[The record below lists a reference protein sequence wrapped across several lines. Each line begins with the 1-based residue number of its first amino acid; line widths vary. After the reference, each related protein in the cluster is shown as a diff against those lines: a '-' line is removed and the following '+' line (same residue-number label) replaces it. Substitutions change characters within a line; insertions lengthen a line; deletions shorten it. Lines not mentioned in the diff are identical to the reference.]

1 MRRGRLRRSGLR
13 SLVVLVLVTLIALGG
28 VIGSGWSPKLG
39 LDLEG
44 GFSVTLQPAEDTTD
58 DVLDQAIEVI
68 RARVDSLGV
77 AEPEITR
84 QGETIEVSLP
94 GFTAAERARELV
106 GPTAELRFR
115 PLLNQLPMGVH
126 NPDEL
131 TSTPGTRRT
140 AWR

>member
-68 RARVDSLGV
+68 RARVDSLSSEERRVGK
-77 AEPEITR
+77 EW
-84 QGETIEVSLP
+84 VST
-94 GFTAAERARELV
+94 G
-106 GPTAELRFR
+106 RFR
-115 PLLNQLPMGVH
+115 GSPYH
-126 NPDEL
+126 
-131 TSTPGTRRT
+131 
-140 AWR
+140 